1 VLNLKLKISSY
12 TTTMV
17 LTYFNY
23 INYLKLKVVNYKIVV
38 DIKNYL
44 IDQSYG
50 SFLCKTVIGGLYLD
64 NNIIVI
70 G

>member
-1 VLNLKLKISSY
+1 
-12 TTTMV
+12 MV